1 MVVIKVLDDEALFV
15 IHDEQDLLYGWVT
28 IETLKIISH
37 TAQTQKPRTKTTY
50 QTNRTPFSLYAWHR
64 VSPLLQ
70 QNEAK
75 LTFYCTHDGYL
86 EEWARVVTTLSL
98 PNKHD
103 RPNTPLSYP
112 SQLPLS
118 DPSRECR
125 CHKRRMRRC
134 TSEICFCHSPK
145 RISWALRLSNPDHFS
160 YFQTLI
166 ITPSLSDILTPTI
179 TMPNDGFSVQ
189 AVAQGKRLV
198 FFYFH
203 S

>member
-28 IETLKIISH
+28 IETLKLLVIPPKH
-37 TAQTQKPRTKTTY
+37 KNHVQKTTY

-112 SQLPLS
+112 SQIP
-118 DPSRECR
+118 
-125 CHKRRMRRC
+125 H
-134 TSEICFCHSPK
+134 
-145 RISWALRLSNPDHFS
+145 AN
-160 YFQTLI
+160 
-166 ITPSLSDILTPTI
+166 
-179 TMPNDGFSVQ
+179 V
-189 AVAQGKRLV
+189 VATKGV
-198 FFYFH
+198 
-203 S
+203 